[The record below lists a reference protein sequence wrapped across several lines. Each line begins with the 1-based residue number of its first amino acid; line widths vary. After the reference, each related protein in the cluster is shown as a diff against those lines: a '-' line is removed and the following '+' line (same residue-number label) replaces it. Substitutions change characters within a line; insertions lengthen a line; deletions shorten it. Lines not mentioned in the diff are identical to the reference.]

1 MQTEPSPVHELDVVA
16 LTEDVPEHNL
26 RRGQMGT
33 ALDELAPG
41 IFDVEF
47 SDNQG
52 RTVALVT
59 LRTNQIMT
67 LHKAGAAPAP

>member
-1 MQTEPSPVHELDVVA
+1 MQTEPTSIHEGDIVA

-41 IFDVEF
+41 VFDVEF
-47 SDNQG
+47 SDNMG
-52 RTVALVT
+52 RTVALVP
-59 LRTNQIMT
+59 LRVNQIMP
-67 LHKAGAAPAP
+67 LHKAGVAPAP